1 MQLRIHYYYTCIG
14 PYDTYPCW
22 LHLNI
27 ARFHSTVHLINPF
40 GKCEMRLR
48 RYLLIMTRILCSL
61 QTRGDDQIL
70 SGITLIAEE

>member
-1 MQLRIHYYYTCIG
+1 MLCNCGFIIIHTYIG
-14 PYDTYPCW
+14 PYDIPM
-22 LHLNI
+22 LAALEH
-27 ARFHSTVHLINPF
+27 RSVHLINPF